1 MSLLNMA
8 SIDTGDLDDFL
19 HTEQMME
26 SDATDLNG
34 NVNTIT
40 PPSEYKRSDSGTQAK
55 RKSKPAQLA
64 ISAVPNHLQSGA
76 HHSNGRMTGSPALL
90 PASPSTADVC
100 FPTHISTPSSH
111 SASLHSLSFEFG
123 ESGPE
128 TSPDTGMS
136 MVQSPSA
143 ALSLALPS
151 PNPHSYTFDKPPFRS
166 FGIQSPV
173 AWPADGFGGMEH
185 DARFVPDHFAMRLSH
200 VDAYPAGPFRDMDGA
215 EEMLTMPNAPV
226 GFKMEASEHPMDF
239 TLENMP
245 SPFSEDRSSPSSSAH
260 ASMLGNVSPVSDKR
274 RRLGSPTGSASTASS
289 KVAHR
294 SSDSK
299 RRSGGGAKRKQTK
312 KGASPP
318 LPTSGADVPAE
329 TDPPN
334 GEAQTSEATALPAQ
348 PALPALPA
356 LPTQPAQPA
365 AVDPSLAT
373 DKQPEE
379 AKLAPAKPSKK
390 REPPSASQITESGQ
404 PFPVIDT
411 SATHSSLFVHPD
423 TSGLTKREA
432 RLVKNRAAAFL
443 SRQRKREQ
451 FEELESRCRSMSRLV
466 WRLWEVA
473 AGPDMPWSAFGQTV
487 LPMLLGEETPDV
499 REVLELVVN
508 AKGASIAPTEDPSAG
523 SSVPPLSDQASEI
536 SESFSTRGVKRDR
549 GEANHTANAAT
560 SDQAPQNELFSLRSQ
575 MEASNLDEAASA
587 SQWPAS
593 MNMLNGGSAA
603 PRPQTGGSTAQA
615 GDERPFRSG
624 PPASVTDS
632 DTLASA
638 RTLVVEP
645 EAATCNQLK
654 QATQSLT
661 PPECGQEDQEALTA
675 FVSREPASA
684 SQEAAEDYQDARE
697 TMDGT
702 DSVTTIAH
710 KSHPKPVRAP
720 AVKSGSAGQYTP
732 RKTTGGVALMVML
745 FSFAL
750 FGATSAPGD
759 GSAHACGDNFF
770 NLGQQIDSAGAP
782 LVHCVLPKRKDEEK
796 DDQEADSGHAAEDKS
811 SAKASQSQSSAELER
826 LLDLPLDLRWV
837 RDNAPNDS
845 MSMHALG
852 EHLGRSGLDVERAYL
867 DVDVE
872 KESEQSAKSS
882 PAPATPV
889 REAASDVKP
898 SSSASRRVT
907 LFIPAPRTA
916 SQRAQQQWRASASGG
931 SISKS
936 APSKARNSS
945 KSLSF
950 VKAARTAF
958 RLLGATGSPRTQNG
972 DLVQQDFFALELGLT
987 GPKDLRSSAAI
998 VEQLLAGARSVHHA

>member
-1 MSLLNMA
+1 
-8 SIDTGDLDDFL
+8 
-19 HTEQMME
+19 
-26 SDATDLNG
+26 
-34 NVNTIT
+34 
-40 PPSEYKRSDSGTQAK
+40 
-55 RKSKPAQLA
+55 
-64 ISAVPNHLQSGA
+64 
-76 HHSNGRMTGSPALL
+76 MTGSPALL

-100 FPTHISTPSSH
+100 FPTHFSAPSSH

-123 ESGPE
+123 ESSPE

-143 ALSLALPS
+143 ALSLALPL

-173 AWPADGFGGMEH
+173 AWPADGFGGIEH
-185 DARFVPDHFAMRLSH
+185 DARFVPDQFAMRLSH
-200 VDAYPAGPFRDMDGA
+200 VDAYPAGPFRDVDGA

-226 GFKMEASEHPMDF
+226 GLKMEASEHPMDF

-260 ASMLGNVSPVSDKR
+260 ASVLGNVSPVSDKR

-299 RRSGGGAKRKQTK
+299 RRSGGGTKRKQSK

-329 TDPPN
+329 TDPLN
-334 GEAQTSEATALPAQ
+334 GEAQASEATSLPA
-348 PALPALPA
+348 
-356 LPTQPAQPA
+356 QPAQPA
-365 AVDPSLAT
+365 AVGPSLAT
-373 DKQPEE
+373 EKQPEE
-379 AKLAPAKPSKK
+379 AKLAPAKSSKK

-523 SSVPPLSDQASEI
+523 SSVPPLSDQASES

-549 GEANHTANAAT
+549 EEADHTANAAT

-575 MEASNLDEAASA
+575 MEASNLNEAASA

-593 MNMLNGGSAA
+593 MNMLNEGSAA
-603 PRPQTGGSTAQA
+603 PRPQSGGSSAQA

-624 PPASVTDS
+624 PPASNVD
-632 DTLASA
+632 
-638 RTLVVEP
+638 
-645 EAATCNQLK
+645 
-654 QATQSLT
+654 
-661 PPECGQEDQEALTA
+661 
-675 FVSREPASA
+675 
-684 SQEAAEDYQDARE
+684 
-697 TMDGT
+697 
-702 DSVTTIAH
+702 
-710 KSHPKPVRAP
+710 
-720 AVKSGSAGQYTP
+720 
-732 RKTTGGVALMVML
+732 RKT
-745 FSFAL
+745 
-750 FGATSAPGD
+750 
-759 GSAHACGDNFF
+759 
-770 NLGQQIDSAGAP
+770 
-782 LVHCVLPKRKDEEK
+782 KR
-796 DDQEADSGHAAEDKS
+796 H
-811 SAKASQSQSSAELER
+811 
-826 LLDLPLDLRWV
+826 
-837 RDNAPNDS
+837 
-845 MSMHALG
+845 
-852 EHLGRSGLDVERAYL
+852 
-867 DVDVE
+867 
-872 KESEQSAKSS
+872 
-882 PAPATPV
+882 
-889 REAASDVKP
+889 
-898 SSSASRRVT
+898 
-907 LFIPAPRTA
+907 
-916 SQRAQQQWRASASGG
+916 
-931 SISKS
+931 
-936 APSKARNSS
+936 
-945 KSLSF
+945 
-950 VKAARTAF
+950 
-958 RLLGATGSPRTQNG
+958 
-972 DLVQQDFFALELGLT
+972 
-987 GPKDLRSSAAI
+987 
-998 VEQLLAGARSVHHA
+998 